1 MSKFALNEIRD
12 NKGARV
18 HAKCIGRGIGSGKG
32 KTSGRG
38 GKGQT
43 ARSGVSLNGFA
54 GGQTPLYRLMP
65 KRGFKNPTRRRT
77 YEIDFFKI
85 NRFVD
90 KDSVKRIDIEYLVKN
105 KYCKNGDYIS
115 LLSNGECKHPVEICV
130 NHASA
135 AAKSKLESC
144 GGKLIVE

>member
-1 MSKFALNEIRD
+1 MNNFALNEIKD

-18 HAKCIGRGIGSGKG
+18 KAKCIGRGIGSGKG

-65 KRGFKNPTRRRT
+65 KRGFKNPNGRNV
-77 YEIDFFKI
+77 YELDFYKI
-85 NRFVD
+85 NRFVA
-90 KDSVKRIDIEYLVKN
+90 KDNAKCINLDYLVSKG
-105 KYCKNGDYIS
+105 YCKNNAFLS
-115 LLSNGECKHPVEICV
+115 LISNGKCQHPIEICV

-135 AAKSKLESC
+135 SARAQIESC
-144 GGKLIVE
+144 GGKLVIE